1 MNVDFVTTV
10 GDCKHVE
17 PHPPSRV
24 NLMTYFEDL
33 SPYEYSRHLPQGR
46 GEVLNVG
53 WLDDKMSY
61 SHGAVDVDLAEKL
74 LALCQWPVNQYFGW
88 HNCPFCQECP
98 VRIADL
104 EGEFCLGDGEIRVPR
119 NDGKVVYVA
128 PNLIYHYVTA
138 HQYLPPAEFLDSL
151 RDLTLRNPAL
161 DRILEWIGPPRHRF
175 FPSPHLSTFL
185 KNIAQI
191 KRAALPPEI
200 RTMILEAA
208 NELEMA
214 YKTLGQEAG
223 PSAEKIVERL
233 KSCLTG
239 S

>member
-1 MNVDFVTTV
+1 MTIAGTRGPYCSNVKPYWLCLTFGKTVQSAGVAGAIPLRPMTRKAVSECNGDFVTTV
-10 GDCKHVE
+10 GDCYHVE
-17 PHPPSRV
+17 PYPPSRV

-61 SHGAVDVDLAEKL
+61 SHGAVDVDLTEKL
-74 LALCQWPVNQYFGW
+74 LALCTWPVNQYFGW
-88 HNCPFCQECP
+88 HTCPFCQECP

-119 NDGKVVYVA
+119 NDSKVVYAA

-161 DRILEWIGPPRHRF
+161 D
-175 FPSPHLSTFL
+175 
-185 KNIAQI
+185 
-191 KRAALPPEI
+191 
-200 RTMILEAA
+200 
-208 NELEMA
+208 
-214 YKTLGQEAG
+214 
-223 PSAEKIVERL
+223 
-233 KSCLTG
+233 
-239 S
+239 